1 MKNREID
8 EIKKQVRKDFYVRM
22 TSAVVGVIVLLIALT
37 TLCR

>member
-22 TSAVVGVIVLLIALT
+22 TSAVAGVIALLIALT
-37 TLCR
+37 TLA